1 MIGLL
6 KKGFPTGMIM
16 RSSHDSFAMYQVE
29 MESCILCVQ
38 EDYLTRPGL
47 DSMESGWDIRR
58 SDNPLRSGRNVTR
71 IMLLQYKS
79 LYSPFIRAVFRRV
92 LLDLWLGQS
101 EFGTLAPYDE
111 TGTMSVDV
119 QFDIVWRIYYMS
131 VSMPVYGLK

>member
-16 RSSHDSFAMYQVE
+16 RSSHGSFAMYQVE
-29 MESCILCVQ
+29 MESCILFVQ

-47 DSMESGWDIRR
+47 EPMESAWDIRR

-71 IMLLQYKS
+71 IMLLQYKI
-79 LYSPFIRAVFRRV
+79 LYFPFIRAVFRRV
-92 LLDLWLGQS
+92 LLDLWLGES
-101 EFGTLAPYDE
+101 EFGTLATYDE

-119 QFDIVWRIYYMS
+119 RFDIAWRI
-131 VSMPVYGLK
+131 

>member
-1 MIGLL
+1 
-6 KKGFPTGMIM
+6 MIM

-38 EDYLTRPGL
+38 EDYLTRPSL
-47 DSMESGWDIRR
+47 DPMESGWDIRR